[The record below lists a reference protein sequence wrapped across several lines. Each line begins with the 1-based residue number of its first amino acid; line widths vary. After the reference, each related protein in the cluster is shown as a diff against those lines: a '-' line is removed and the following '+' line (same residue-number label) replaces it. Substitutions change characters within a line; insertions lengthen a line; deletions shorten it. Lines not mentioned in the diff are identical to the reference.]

1 MNSQSQPLPPGQ
13 QMVAHGK
20 WPPVGE
26 RAPARVEGVWTVA
39 VEGCVERPCRFTLD
53 ELKAMPRTEHV
64 VDIHCVTR
72 WTKPAVPFSG
82 VPLATLLERARPRP
96 AARFV
101 SFLAPSTRAPRPA
114 LPLDE
119 ALALETLV
127 ALEAEGA
134 PLSELH
140 GGPVRTVV
148 PRRYFYK
155 SLKWLARI
163 ELLETDRL
171 GYWESVAGYH
181 NRADPWREER
191 YMAPRLSKAEM
202 QAALA
207 GRDFSGRD
215 LRSLDARGHEL
226 CGLLAVDALLRDAD
240 FRGCRLDRACFDGA
254 NLSNAHFEGA
264 SLIAASFL
272 ASDLEGANFV
282 GADLRAADFSRASLF
297 GCTFVA
303 EPPMSDGQTPAAV
316 LDRATRIDRAALDQ
330 LTPIQAAFVAAALHG

>member
-1 MNSQSQPLPPGQ
+1 MQPVPPGQ
-13 QMVAHGK
+13 QLVARGK

-26 RAPARVEGVWTVA
+26 RLPAHVEGVWNVA

-53 ELKAMPRTEHV
+53 ELKAFPRTEQI

-72 WTKPAVPFSG
+72 WTKPAVQFAG
-82 VPLATLLERARPRP
+82 VPLATLIERAEPGP
-96 AARFV
+96 TARFV
-101 SFLAPSTRAPRPA
+101 SFVAHSARGHSTS

-119 ALALETLV
+119 ALSLETLV
-127 ALEAEGA
+127 ALEAERM
-134 PLSELH
+134 PLTELH

-215 LRSLDARGHEL
+215 LRSLDARGHDL
-226 CGLLAVDALLRDAD
+226 RGLVAANALLRDAD
-240 FRGCRLDRACFDGA
+240 FRGCPLDRARFDGT

-264 SLIAASFL
+264 SLVAASFL
-272 ASDLEGANFV
+272 AADVEGANFV

-303 EPPMSDGQTPAAV
+303 GPPETIGLTSAAV
-316 LDRATRIDRAALDQ
+316 LDGTTRIDRTALEQ
-330 LTPIQAAFVAAALHG
+330 LTPIQAAFVATALR